1 MNDGKQIKTIEEFH
15 ALDLESKFEI
25 LLHTNEELKS
35 AMQHQAYTYM
45 QQNMTHTALI
55 EALRSLLSELFI
67 ASTDN
72 STEEDFSQTF
82 KDRVNK
88 NLLAF
93 KESLQEQF
101 EKAKM
106 EMESGNTSTQ
116 RDLDDIEI

>member
-1 MNDGKQIKTIEEFH
+1 MTNNKQIKTIEEFH

-55 EALRSLLSELFI
+55 EALRSLLSDLFV

-72 STEEDFSQTF
+72 TTEEDFAQTF

-88 NLLAF
+88 NLLVF

-106 EMESGNTSTQ
+106 EMESEHTSNPQ
-116 RDLDDIEI
+116 DLDDIEI